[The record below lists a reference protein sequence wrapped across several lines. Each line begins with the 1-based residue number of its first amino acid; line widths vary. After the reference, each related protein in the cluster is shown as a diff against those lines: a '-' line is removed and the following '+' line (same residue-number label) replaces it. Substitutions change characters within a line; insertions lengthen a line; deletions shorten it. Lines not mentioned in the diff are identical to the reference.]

1 MKKMKKLNFLLAGL
15 IAFGAASCS
24 DDDSNSTSVN
34 GNATA
39 IRNNM
44 KSGTWSITSYTDDGE
59 DETHHFAAYDFTFG
73 ENGVLTATN
82 GTDTYTGLWSVTD
95 DSSGDDDDNGS
106 DDIDFNIG
114 FTSPVVFADELT
126 DDWDVES
133 RTGNRITLIDISGGN
148 GGTDRIVFEKN

>member
-1 MKKMKKLNFLLAGL
+1 MALGL
-15 IAFGAASCS
+15 ASCS
-24 DDDSNSTSVN
+24 DDDGDSTSIN

-44 KSGTWSITSYTDDGE
+44 KSGTWSITSYTDDGV
-59 DETHHFAAYDFTFG
+59 DETNHFANYDFTFG
-73 ENGVLTATN
+73 ENGVLTATD
-82 GTDTYTGLWSVTD
+82 GTNTYTGVWSVTD
-95 DSSGDDDDNGS
+95 DDSSSDDDNGS

-114 FTSPVVFADELT
+114 FTSPAIFADELT

-133 RTGNRITLIDISGGN
+133 RSGIKITLVDVSGGN